1 MHLLSNRIQKTP
13 TRKTKSSRE
22 QESSGD
28 KLVTRSGVLHETK
41 KVCVEHLASCC
52 TVFYPRGQDRC
63 CSDFPSQTYLRAQLS
78 PMHAVQKP
86 SLVSLVLLPLPD
98 IPVVALCV
106 DSVRQLFTSTCHFI
120 LFVGRDGAETP
131 LPLVVRD
138 GVAGKGGLAASPRVI
153 RGTGRIPGG
162 VHLRRG

>member
-1 MHLLSNRIQKTP
+1 MSTRVRMTRSRFIFKSYVHTRRWCAMYLLSNRIQKTP

-98 IPVVALCV
+98 IPLLPCAL
-106 DSVRQLFTSTCHFI
+106 I
-120 LFVGRDGAETP
+120 LFVSFS
-131 LPLVVRD
+131 LQH
-138 GVAGKGGLAASPRVI
+138 VI
-153 RGTGRIPGG
+153 
-162 VHLRRG
+162 LSCS